1 MTSCSPASV
10 RSDGTST
17 SRRVGGTI
25 RANDTVSR
33 CIDSTTGTPVR
44 RRSDAEDIIPRRSR
58 VAHPAATI
66 SVAPVAASMTRDA
79 AAGYHHDETTQ
90 HGCQVTPTP
99 AAPVGCAIPPPT
111 THPGSIVQLRERLS
125 PGDPTTF
132 AVIALIFICD
142 KCVSN
147 FAESLGQDRP

>member
-1 MTSCSPASV
+1 
-10 RSDGTST
+10 
-17 SRRVGGTI
+17 
-25 RANDTVSR
+25 
-33 CIDSTTGTPVR
+33 
-44 RRSDAEDIIPRRSR
+44 
-58 VAHPAATI
+58 
-66 SVAPVAASMTRDA
+66 MTRDA

-147 FAESLGQDRP
+147 FAESLGQDRPKAPPTK